1 MTNEDQMRGFIVL
14 AESLNEDTS
23 HVEPIVE
30 EVVETEPVEAL
41 LMHDLGDLV
50 FRLRGFMETEG
61 GEYALGVETGMQRA
75 ADMIENLLR
84 RHTEGDHPVE

>member
-1 MTNEDQMRGFIVL
+1 MTNEDQMRGFIFL
-14 AESLNEDTS
+14 AESLNEDTAQ
-23 HVEPIVE
+23 VEPIVE
-30 EVVETEPVEAL
+30 EVVEAEPAQAL

-84 RHTEGDHPVE
+84 RHSEGDHPVE

>member
-1 MTNEDQMRGFIVL
+1 MTNEDQMRGFIFL
-14 AESLNEDTS
+14 AESLNEDTA

-30 EVVETEPVEAL
+30 EVVEAEPVQAL

-84 RHTEGDHPVE
+84 RHSEGDHPVE